1 MMIVTPYLD
10 FNGRCEEAINFYKQA
25 VGADSVQ
32 MMRFSESPEPTQV
45 APGSENKVM
54 HACFR
59 VGENQIMASD
69 GYCTG
74 STKFEGINLA
84 LEVATIA
91 DADRVFAAL
100 SEGGQVKM
108 PLTQTFFSPKFG
120 MLADRF
126 GITWMVLVKQQQ

>member
-1 MMIVTPYLD
+1 MNVTPYLD

-32 MMRFSESPEPTQV
+32 MMRFSESPEPAQV
-45 APGSENKVM
+45 APGSENKIM
-54 HACFR
+54 HACLR
-59 VGENQIMASD
+59 IGETELMASD

-74 STKFEGINLA
+74 STRFEGISLA
-84 LEVATIA
+84 LQVATAA

-100 SEGGQVKM
+100 SEGGEVKM
-108 PLTQTFFSPKFG
+108 PLTPTFFSPKFG

-126 GITWMVLVKQQQ
+126 GITWSVLVEQKK

>member
-1 MMIVTPYLD
+1 MNVTPYLD
-10 FNGRCEEAINFYKQA
+10 FNGRCEEAIDFYKQA

-32 MMRFSESPEPTQV
+32 MMRFSESPEPCDM
-45 APGSENKVM
+45 APGSENKIM
-54 HACFR
+54 HACLR
-59 VGENQIMASD
+59 IGETQLMASD

-74 STKFEGINLA
+74 SAKFEGINLA
-84 LEVATIA
+84 LQVATVA

-108 PLTQTFFSPKFG
+108 PLTPTFFSPKFG

-126 GITWMVLVKQQQ
+126 GVNWMVLVEQKQ

>member
-1 MMIVTPYLD
+1 MNVTPYLD
-10 FNGRCEEAINFYKQA
+10 FNGRCEEAINFYQQA
-25 VGADSVQ
+25 AGADSVQ

-45 APGSENKVM
+45 APGSENKIM

-59 VGENQIMASD
+59 IGEAQIMASD

-74 STKFEGINLA
+74 SAKFEGINLA
-84 LEVATIA
+84 LQVATIA

-100 SEGGQVKM
+100 SEGGQVTM
-108 PLTQTFFSPKFG
+108 PLTPTFFSPKFG

-126 GITWMVLVKQQQ
+126 GVNWMVLVEQKR